1 MPRSALLADAKFGF
15 ISYTDP
21 NGSAGGEFP
30 KKTDSHPMR
39 ATIGYS
45 GLVTPWLSILAMA
58 GWGASFYTPRPQNDF
73 DSVIGQGEV
82 KFYLTSN
89 PAIEPGKAG
98 LSISSLAFGFT
109 RDFYDSFVG
118 TYFEQDRGYA
128 KLQYF
133 FGGQFLAS
141 LEGGA
146 GPVVYPP
153 VAGVGAT
160 LANGATDV
168 RIDATLYGEYRIKDV
183 FGIGLTGR
191 YTQDI
196 SKIGSADHGG
206 RVQAAPRRTASRGR
220 TSRSI

>member
-1 MPRSALLADAKFGF
+1 
-15 ISYTDP
+15 
-21 NGSAGGEFP
+21 
-30 KKTDSHPMR
+30 
-39 ATIGYS
+39 
-45 GLVTPWLSILAMA
+45 MA

-89 PAIEPGKAG
+89 PAIEPGKAS

-109 RDFYDSFVG
+109 RDFYDSFIG

-146 GPVVYPP
+146 GPVVYPA
-153 VAGVGAT
+153 VAGVGNS

-183 FGIGLTGR
+183 FGIGGTFR
-191 YTQDI
+191 YTQDANSI
-196 SKIGSADHGG
+196 KINVAGTQDSLAWKDIEAYLTL
-206 RVQAAPRRTASRGR
+206 RYVM
-220 TSRSI
+220 